1 MGPRDWTTDYG
12 TSLEAAGA
20 TTSMCMGDDKD
31 DNYYAS
37 CNAGRTRGMFGTGAP
52 YMPSAPTAPTQDR
65 MYPDL
70 DGANQQQTT
79 EEKDIQLRCREKA
92 EEVSFSCNL
101 LKKKL
106 NKSWDHTDQG
116 NGGRGGARQ

>member
-1 MGPRDWTTDYG
+1 MGPAERDWTMDYG
-12 TSLEAAGA
+12 KGPEAAGA

-37 CNAGRTRGMFGTGAP
+37 CNAGRSRGMFGTSAP
-52 YMPSAPTAPTQDR
+52 YAPSAPPQDR
-65 MYPDL
+65 MYPNL
-70 DGANQQQTT
+70 DGTNQQQTR

-106 NKSWDHTDQG
+106 NKTWEHTDQG
-116 NGGRGGARQ
+116 NGGRGGAKQ